1 MNMTFFSEILKD
13 ELEENKIAYV
23 DYSDYDE
30 NLELIDDSFYFEVF
44 VKDQYGVAFPIKVIH
59 NGEDENDLELRMSI
73 VANEEKQ
80 KELIDLCNY
89 LMAHYVYLR
98 WVLTENFELDA
109 RYNMTLSK
117 NEAENVPRTIHH
129 LKVFS
134 QVLNEVY
141 PMVQRALWE
150 D

>member
-1 MNMTFFSEILKD
+1 MNMTLFSEALMD
-13 ELEENKIAYV
+13 ALEEMKIAYV
-23 DYSDYDE
+23 DYTDYDE

-59 NGEDENDLELRMSI
+59 KGKDENDLELRMSI

-89 LMAHYVYLR
+89 LMAHYIYLR

-109 RYNMTLSK
+109 RYSMTFS
-117 NEAENVPRTIHH
+117 EDEFENVPRTIHH
-129 LKVFS
+129 INVFA